1 MSSDGFLKRRKMFL
15 EKMKKNGISCSV
27 LYARDFHPNFY
38 YLTGV
43 VDFVSILLADAEDD
57 KFVLFLTCEDL
68 VPKGFEGE
76 VRKMGKDSI
85 KELSVLLKNRKTVCV
100 DFSLPHHT
108 ISRLSR
114 DMKIPLSKMRDI
126 SELILKMRA
135 VKDDAEVD
143 KVKKSCDIL
152 EKLFEMGESEP
163 LWKHTDE
170 GAYFLLKRWMAEMQV
185 DPAFDPLVCYD
196 ENSSIIHG
204 IKSGKMCE
212 RVALVDMGVRFRNYC
227 SDATNTYVFDEE
239 LERIREVL
247 IELLHELSRN
257 ARDGVRISEL
267 CDHAERCL
275 KDYGF
280 GEEAYFNF
288 HSLGHGVGLE
298 VHEEP
303 LLTKNSNAVLK
314 KNMTVAFEPA
324 VYFKRKFGIR
334 VETVVLVGKRRGK
347 KLIKIR

>member
-1 MSSDGFLKRRKMFL
+1 MRVKAFLKRRKVFL
-15 EKMKKNGISCSV
+15 EKMRENGISCSV

-43 VDFVSILLADAEDD
+43 VDFVSVLLADAEDD
-57 KFVLFLTCEDL
+57 KFVLFLTCENL

-85 KELSVLLKNRKTVCV
+85 KELSVLLKNKKAVGV

-108 ISRLSR
+108 IARLSK
-114 DMKIPLSKMRDI
+114 DMKTPISKMRDV
-126 SELILKMRA
+126 SELILEMRA
-135 VKDDAEVD
+135 VKDDWEAD
-143 KVKKSCDIL
+143 RVKKSCDVL
-152 EKLFEMGESEP
+152 EKLFETGESES
-163 LWKHTDE
+163 LWRHTDE
-170 GAYFLLKRWMAEMQV
+170 VVYFLLKRRMAEMRV

-204 IKSGKMCE
+204 IRSGKMCE
-212 RVALVDMGVRFRNYC
+212 RVALIDMGVRFRNYC

-247 IELLHELSRN
+247 VELLHELSRN
-257 ARDGVRISEL
+257 ACDGVRISEL
-267 CDHAERCL
+267 CDRAESCL
-275 KDYGF
+275 KDHGF
-280 GEEAYFNF
+280 GREAYFNF
-288 HSLGHGVGLE
+288 HALGHGVGLD
-298 VHEEP
+298 VHEYP
-303 LLTKNSNAVLK
+303 VLTKNNNAVLK
-314 KNMTVAFEPA
+314 KNMIITLEPA

-347 KLIKIR
+347 ELVKIN